1 MMRRTTLKFRILV
14 ALVLIVSVT
23 SLMFAGGVLLIKAR
37 LEAAIFGDMV
47 AEQMQVLIAQLDDG
61 SYHGD
66 ALFTGWTFHFGDAVA
81 TLPEAITRLAPG
93 AHHSVLVGDL
103 RYQIQAGAWNGGP
116 AYLMYDVTEWE
127 QQEHDVLLM
136 LLYGLLLV
144 LIVAIL
150 MGMSATRA
158 ILAPVQNLSRRLT
171 QIEPGRTSLR
181 IAADYAGTE
190 IGQIAASFD
199 KYQERLEKF
208 VERERSFTAAASH
221 ELRTPLAVMMGAI
234 DVLGASAQTPSSQR
248 ALERISRACAEML
261 AFIEATLLLSREESS
276 QIDQGSP
283 ADVEQLVER
292 CLEDQSA
299 LIADHGLEIVRDY
312 DGAPLLQQ
320 PASLVQI
327 TISNL
332 LRNAIEHTHAG
343 RIEIVLRDDL
353 LAIRDTGEG
362 IPADKLALVFE
373 RSYTTKRDGTGL
385 GLNLVRRICDR
396 LHWQITLES
405 APGEGTVATVR
416 FRD

>member
-1 MMRRTTLKFRILV
+1 MRRTTLKFRILV

-23 SLMFAGGVLLIKAR
+23 SLMFASGVLFIR
-37 LEAAIFGDMV
+37 SQLEAVIFGDMV
-47 AEQMQVLIAQLDDG
+47 AEQMQVLTAQLDDG

-66 ALFTGWTFHFGDAVA
+66 ALFTGWTFHFGEAVA
-81 TLPEAITRLAPG
+81 SLPQVITDLAPG
-93 AHHSVLVGDL
+93 SHHSVLVGEQ
-103 RYQIQAGAWNGGP
+103 RFQIEAGTWNGSP

-127 QQEHDVLLM
+127 RQEHDVLRM
-136 LLYGLLLV
+136 LLFGLLLV
-144 LIVAIL
+144 LIVAIG

-171 QIEPGRTSLR
+171 QIEPGQTSPR

-248 ALERISRACAEML
+248 ALERISRACDEML
-261 AFIEATLLLSREESS
+261 AFIEATLLLSREESG

-299 LIADHGLEIVRDY
+299 LIADHGLEIRRDY
-312 DGAPLLQQ
+312 QGAPVLQQ

-332 LRNAIEHTHAG
+332 LRNAIEHTRAG
-343 RIEIVLRDDL
+343 RIEIVLRENL
-353 LAIRDTGEG
+353 LAVRDTGEG

-373 RSYTTKRDGTGL
+373 RSYTTKEGGTGL

-396 LHWQITLES
+396 MHWQITLES
-405 APGEGTVATVR
+405 APGQGTVATVR

>member
-1 MMRRTTLKFRILV
+1 MRRTTLKFRILV

-37 LEAAIFGDMV
+37 LEASIFGDMV
-47 AEQMQVLIAQLDDG
+47 AEQMQVLIRQLDEGTYND
-61 SYHGD
+61 D
-66 ALFTGWTFHFGDAVA
+66 ALFTGWTFHFGEGVA
-81 TLPEAITRLAPG
+81 ALPEAITGLAPG
-93 AHHSVLVGDL
+93 SHHSVVVGDL
-103 RYQIQAGAWNGGP
+103 RYQIEAGAWNGRP

-144 LIVAIL
+144 LVVAIL

-171 QIEPGRTSLR
+171 MIDPGQTSLR
-181 IAADYAGTE
+181 IAGDYAGTE

-221 ELRTPLAVMMGAI
+221 ELRTPLAVMMGAL
-234 DVLGASAQTPSSQR
+234 DVLGASTQTPSSQR
-248 ALERISRACAEML
+248 ALERISRACGEML

-276 QIDQGSP
+276 QIDQSSP

-299 LIADHGLEIVRDY
+299 RIADHGLQIVRDY
-312 DGAPLLQQ
+312 AGAPVLHQ

-332 LRNAIEHTHAG
+332 LRNAVEHTRAG
-343 RIEIVLRDDL
+343 RIEIVLRENL

-373 RSYTTKRDGTGL
+373 RSYTTKQSGTGL

-396 LHWQITLES
+396 MHWQITLES
-405 APGEGTVATVR
+405 APGEGTLATVR

>member
-1 MMRRTTLKFRILV
+1 MRRTTLKFRILV

-37 LEAAIFGDMV
+37 LEASIFGDMV
-47 AEQMQVLIAQLDDG
+47 AEQMHVLIAQLDAG
-61 SYHGD
+61 TYHRD

-81 TLPEAITRLAPG
+81 TLPEAITGLAPG
-93 AHHSVLVGDL
+93 SHHSVVVGDL
-103 RYQIQAGAWNGGP
+103 RYQIEAGAWNGRP

-171 QIEPGRTSLR
+171 QIDPGQTSLR
-181 IAADYAGTE
+181 ISADYAGTE

-221 ELRTPLAVMMGAI
+221 ELRTPLAVMMGAL

-248 ALERISRACAEML
+248 ALERISRACGEML

-299 LIADHGLEIVRDY
+299 LVADHGLEIVRDY
-312 DGAPLLQQ
+312 AGAPVLHQ

-332 LRNAIEHTHAG
+332 LRNAVEHTRAG
-343 RIEIVLRDDL
+343 RIEIVLRENL

-373 RSYTTKRDGTGL
+373 RSYTTKQSGTGL

-396 LHWQITLES
+396 MHWQITLES
-405 APGEGTVATVR
+405 VPGEGTVATVI

>member
-1 MMRRTTLKFRILV
+1 MRRTTLKFRILV

-23 SLMFAGGVLLIKAR
+23 SLMFAGGVLLIKSR
-37 LEAAIFGDMV
+37 LEATIFGEMV
-47 AEQMQVLIAQLDDG
+47 AEQMQVLSGQLDAG
-61 SYHGD
+61 TYHGD
-66 ALFTGWTFHFGDAVA
+66 ALFKGWSFYFGDAVNA
-81 TLPEAITRLAPG
+81 LPEAVTTLAPG
-93 AHHSVLVGDL
+93 SHHSVVVGDL
-103 RYQIQAGAWNGGP
+103 RYQIEAGAWNGGP
-116 AYLMYDVTEWE
+116 AYLLYDVTEWE

-144 LIVAIL
+144 LIVAIV

-158 ILAPVQNLSRRLT
+158 ILAPVQKLSRRLT
-171 QIEPGRTSLR
+171 QIEPGQTSLR
-181 IAADYAGTE
+181 IAEDYAGTE

-234 DVLGASAQTPSSQR
+234 DVLGSSAQTPASQR
-248 ALERISRACAEML
+248 ALERISRACGEML

-276 QIDQGSP
+276 PIDQGNP

-299 LIADHGLEIVRDY
+299 LIADHGLEILRDY
-312 DGAPLLQQ
+312 DGAPLLHQ

-332 LRNAIEHTHAG
+332 LRNAIEHTREG
-343 RIEIVLRDDL
+343 RIEIVLRENL

-373 RSYTTKRDGTGL
+373 RSYTTKQGGTGL
-385 GLNLVRRICDR
+385 GLNLVRRIGDR
-396 LHWQITLES
+396 MHWQITLES
-405 APGEGTVATVR
+405 VLGEGTVATVR

>member
-1 MMRRTTLKFRILV
+1 MRRTTLKFRILV

-23 SLMFAGGVLLIKAR
+23 SFLFAGGVLLIKAR
-37 LEAAIFGDMV
+37 LEATIFGEMV
-47 AEQMQVLIAQLDDG
+47 AEQMQVLSRQLEDG
-61 SYHGD
+61 TYHGD
-66 ALFTGWTFHFGDAVA
+66 ALFKGWTFYFGDAVNA
-81 TLPEAITRLAPG
+81 LPEAVTALAPG
-93 AHHSVLVGDL
+93 SHHSVVVGDL
-103 RYQIQAGAWNGGP
+103 RYQIEAGAWNGGP
-116 AYLMYDVTEWE
+116 AYLLYDVTEWE

-158 ILAPVQNLSRRLT
+158 ILAPVQKLSQRLT
-171 QIEPGRTSLR
+171 QIEPGQTSLR
-181 IAADYAGTE
+181 IADDYAGTE

-234 DVLGASAQTPSSQR
+234 DVLGASAQPPASQR
-248 ALERISRACAEML
+248 ALERISRACGEML

-276 QIDQGSP
+276 PIDQGSP
-283 ADVEQLVER
+283 ADVRQLVER
-292 CLEDQSA
+292 CLEDQAA
-299 LIADHGLEIVRDY
+299 LIAEHGLEIVRDY
-312 DGAPLLQQ
+312 DGAPLLLQ

-332 LRNAIEHTHAG
+332 LRNAIEHTRAG
-343 RIEIVLRDDL
+343 RIEIVLREHL

-362 IPADKLALVFE
+362 IAPDKLALVFE
-373 RSYTTKRDGTGL
+373 RSYTTKQGGTGL

-396 LHWQITLES
+396 MHWQITLES
-405 APGEGTVATVR
+405 VLGEGSVATVR